1 MNETKQK
8 NHTQQNESALQ
19 NVLYIRFFLPTAH
32 FRIPFTYQRRHTYP
46 LPPYS
51 TIIGFLCNLL
61 GINNRNKTIKDN
73 HDRSIKQFKEIE
85 DKSLYNLL
93 KDLKISIAGQFES
106 KITEMYWFRNISKE
120 AHNKRFG
127 YPENRYWAGHIE
139 HFGGQS
145 PAFVDTLNNY
155 HLHLHFFHTE
165 KEFLDYIKLNLENP
179 INKLEPLHLGRAEDI
194 FIIEEISFVN
204 LECGRYDGNYKHF
217 FWIPQKLYLKKDN
230 SLDNNSKL
238 YQHYNGLNY
247 RLTTFWDIQDYE
259 KTNNRH
265 GLRIFNYLPVKLSDG
280 VFTNFEFYFDKEH
293 QLPVFLA
300 NLKTNEYEQQHS
312 NPCKIN

>member
-1 MNETKQK
+1 
-8 NHTQQNESALQ
+8 
-19 NVLYIRFFLPTAH
+19 VLLVKKIGCIKH
-32 FRIPFTYQRRHTYP
+32 F
-46 LPPYS
+46 
-51 TIIGFLCNLL
+51 
-61 GINNRNKTIKDN
+61 
-73 HDRSIKQFKEIE
+73 EIE

-120 AHNKRFG
+120 VHNKRFG
-127 YPENRYWAGHIE
+127 YSENRYWAGHIE

-145 PAFVDTLNNY
+145 LAFVDTLNNY
-155 HLHLHFFHTE
+155 HLHLHFYHTE

-194 FIIEEISFVN
+194 FIIEEISFVS

-217 FWIPQKLYLKKDN
+217 FWIPQKLYLKN
-230 SLDNNSKL
+230 SLDNNSEL

-259 KTNNRH
+259 KTHNRH

-300 NLKTNEYEQQHS
+300 DLKTNEYEQQHS

>member
-1 MNETKQK
+1 MSETKQIEK
-8 NHTQQNESALQ
+8 NLND
-19 NVLYIRFFLPTAH
+19 VLYIRFFLPTAH
-32 FRIPFTYQRRHTYP
+32 FRVPFTYQRRHTYP

-61 GINNRNKTIKDN
+61 GINNRDKTIKDN
-73 HDRSIKQFKEIE
+73 HDKSIEQFKSIE
-85 DKSLYNLL
+85 NKSLYNLL

-120 AHNKRFG
+120 KHNERFR

-155 HLHLHFFHTE
+155 HLHLHFYHTE
-165 KEFLDYIKLNLENP
+165 KEFLHYIELNLKDP

-194 FIIEEISFVN
+194 FIIEERSFVN
-204 LECGRYDGNYKHF
+204 LEYGRFDGNYKYF
-217 FWIPQKLYLKKDN
+217 FWIPKKLYLKVSNSSTDN
-230 SLDNNSKL
+230 SDI
-238 YQHYNGLNY
+238 YQDYNGLNY
-247 RLTTFWDIQDYE
+247 RLTTFWNVQDYNI
-259 KTNNRH
+259 TQNRH
-265 GLRIFNYLPVKLSDG
+265 GLRIFDFMPVKLSDG
-280 VFTNFEFYFDKEH
+280 IFTGFEFYYDKKH

-300 NLKTNEYEQQHS
+300 NLKTN
-312 NPCKIN
+312 